1 MGNSALCPVHDLS
14 ADATSPSFG
23 SMTFYTFDMILGGA
37 SAAFAVIAI
46 FLHLLDHATHL
57 SVPRE
62 QLNIMRVA
70 LLVPSYSIICFLC
83 ICLPNAAVYLL
94 PWLDVFTASCLAAY
108 FLLLCEYVSPH
119 GHGRDLFF
127 STIELKDK
135 RARKQGMDGAKW
147 FRQRWICVF
156 QYVLIS
162 VLCAIATV
170 VTEAV
175 GVFCQYKIMP
185 GYAKLWLA
193 IIDSISPTIAFVS
206 VVFVALTMKPHMPQQ
221 RLIFK
226 LLSAKLVVGLG
237 FTQRIIFWIL
247 ESTPVL
253 NPTDKLTYADLNIGI
268 PALLSCLEMVP
279 ISLLVI
285 WAYPVAPYKYGPAG
299 EACEREPG
307 ETYPRTYQGGFLGVR
322 AFIDVVNP
330 VETAKGVVIAFQL
343 LIGRQPSLS
352 MTRR

>member
-1 MGNSALCPVHDLS
+1 MGNSASCPVHDLS

-46 FLHLLDHATHL
+46 FLHLLNHATHL

-62 QLNIMRVA
+62 QLKIMRVA

-119 GHGRDLFF
+119 DHGRDLFF

-185 GYAKLWLA
+185 RYAKLWLA

-322 AFIDVVNP
+322 AFMDVVNP
-330 VETAKGVVIAFQL
+330 VETATGVVIAFQL

-352 MTRR
+352 MARR